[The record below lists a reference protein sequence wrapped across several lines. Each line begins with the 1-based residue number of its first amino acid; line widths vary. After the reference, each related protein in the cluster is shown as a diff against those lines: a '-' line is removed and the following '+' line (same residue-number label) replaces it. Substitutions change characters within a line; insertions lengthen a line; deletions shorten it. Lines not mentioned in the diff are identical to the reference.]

1 MNYACC
7 CSCYFTPPG
16 MLTLC
21 VAPVDLCRTSGSL
34 RVTFAIYC
42 ALTACQGSRTSG
54 SVRVTLAI
62 YCVLAV
68 CQAQHACA
76 FHCLCCSVT
85 KSCPTLWDPMDCS
98 TPGFPVLHYLLELS
112 QTYIHWVSDVIQSSY
127 PLSPSSSLTLNLPRI
142 RVFSNELAV
151 CIRWPKY
158 WSLSF
163 SISPSK
169 KYSGLISFKID

>member
-21 VAPVDLCRTSGSL
+21 VAPVDLCRTSGS
-34 RVTFAIYC
+34 
-42 ALTACQGSRTSG
+42 
-54 SVRVTLAI
+54 VRVTLAI
-62 YCVLAV
+62 YCVLTV